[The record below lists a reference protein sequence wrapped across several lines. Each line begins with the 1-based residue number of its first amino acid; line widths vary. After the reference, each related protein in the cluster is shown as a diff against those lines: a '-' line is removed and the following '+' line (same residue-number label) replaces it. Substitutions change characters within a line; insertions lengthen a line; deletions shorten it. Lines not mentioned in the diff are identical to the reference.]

1 MHLPTA
7 PFHDVPTQ
15 TQATARIRRAPCD
28 EDDSSTAPTA
38 RRARRALRRATG
50 AATAAV
56 TLLTP
61 ATLHAAHGT
70 GADVSAL
77 VAAAALGLAWLVVV
91 RLLVT
96 TVAVLAS
103 ALPGVTGTLARR
115 IADAVSP
122 RFVRSTVRIACGI
135 AVAATPL
142 SGAAVALADPPPP
155 PVVTASLPST
165 TVRLVAAPAVPV
177 LDRQVTVRSV
187 PTAPSPPVAQPR
199 RVVVV
204 RPGDTLW
211 SIAARELGPR
221 STDAQIAAAWP
232 RWYRANAH
240 VIGPDA
246 GTIRPGQHLRVPDA
260 SSRTTRAAS

>member
-1 MHLPTA
+1 MH
-7 PFHDVPTQ
+7 
-15 TQATARIRRAPCD
+15 
-28 EDDSSTAPTA
+28 EDDSPTAPTA
-38 RRARRALRRATG
+38 RRARRALLVSTG

-61 ATLHAAHGT
+61 ATLHAARGA

-103 ALPGVTGTLARR
+103 TLPGVTGTLARR

-122 RFVRSTVRIACGI
+122 RFVRSTVRIACGV

-142 SGAAVALADPPPP
+142 SGAAVALAEPPPP

-187 PTAPSPPVAQPR
+187 RTAPSPPVAQPR

-221 STDAQIAAAWP
+221 ATDEQIAAAWP
-232 RWYRANAH
+232 RWYRTNAE

-246 GTIRPGQHLRVPDA
+246 GTIRPGQHLRVPDV
-260 SSRTTRAAS
+260 SGRTTRAAS